1 MNSSYCRA
9 TIARGS
15 GGPDFSCPQEWAL
28 FGHFRGVFG
37 SRPGFSP
44 QRPRRA
50 LKEDISLV
58 NQQDGQNGRLGHNEF
73 TKNNPPLPAKGDNHD
88 GPASMLFSWDDVER
102 LGDLR
107 RLEWVLRYLPDE
119 PVVQAL
125 KARRGRGRDDYP
137 IEAMWRALMAGVV
150 FQHDSIASLV
160 RELRR
165 NPALLEV
172 CGFAALPRQGRTVR
186 TIQRDAQTGQA
197 RVVSLSAPVFDNV
210 PAGSNLSRFLSNV
223 VRVEES
229 LARLQSAKSSRKTG
243 RTSDPD
249 ADWGKHETQG
259 VLIRSVADS
268 AYEIPVWFDHRSPT
282 ASGNLTL
289 RRRRPRSASGCPA
302 RWTSCSARRRS
313 WRNAARTSAP
323 TRVWT
328 AGR

>member
-1 MNSSYCRA
+1 MTA
-9 TIARGS
+9 A
-15 GGPDFSCPQEWAL
+15 
-28 FGHFRGVFG
+28 
-37 SRPGFSP
+37 
-44 QRPRRA
+44 
-50 LKEDISLV
+50 
-58 NQQDGQNGRLGHNEF
+58 
-73 TKNNPPLPAKGDNHD
+73 
-88 GPASMLFSWDDVER
+88 ASMLFSWDDVER

-223 VRVEES
+223 VRVEEERGLVS
-229 LARLQSAKSSRKTG
+229 GMMDVL
-243 RTSDPD
+243 RTQLM
-249 ADWGKHETQG
+249 E
-259 VLIRSVADS
+259 VLP
-268 AYEIPVWFDHRSPT
+268 EP
-282 ASGNLTL
+282 SGL
-289 RRRRPRSASGCPA
+289 
-302 RWTSCSARRRS
+302 
-313 WRNAARTSAP
+313 
-323 TRVWT
+323 
-328 AGR
+328 